1 MNYLFKTFALCH
13 ETTDNSSTD
22 GFLFSMNQLKV
33 PSVLFDCLLIQ
44 DILLLICQTKSNLE
58 NNPKSFKY
66 LLSSGIPHLW
76 QKKKKKLKAEEQ
88 NAQCGTL
95 FWLLSTYCSIRLLP
109 FSLLPCCS
117 ASLVGGCCLMTVSV
131 CSSHGSPA
139 CTDLEGVGTL
149 NIAAEKTLNCM

>member
-76 QKKKKKLKAEEQ
+76 QKKKKNWRQRSKMHNVGLYSDSSAPIVLSGYFLSLCCHAVLLLWSVAAALWLYQ
-88 NAQCGTL
+88 YAAHMGHLPAQTWKEWGL
-95 FWLLSTYCSIRLLP
+95 
-109 FSLLPCCS
+109 
-117 ASLVGGCCLMTVSV
+117 
-131 CSSHGSPA
+131 
-139 CTDLEGVGTL
+139 
-149 NIAAEKTLNCM
+149 